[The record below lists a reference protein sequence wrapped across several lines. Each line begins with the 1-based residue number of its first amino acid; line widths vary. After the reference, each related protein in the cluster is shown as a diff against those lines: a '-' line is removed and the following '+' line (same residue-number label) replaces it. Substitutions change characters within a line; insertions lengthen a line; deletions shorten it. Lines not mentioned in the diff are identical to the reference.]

1 MMFMSYIEKLQYWGD
16 QHHPRYVDI
25 IRIGLG
31 VFLLVKGIDFA
42 SNTAIITGML
52 TGQVPF
58 GSFMLLILVHYVIFV
73 HVVGGFMIAIGL
85 LTRTACI
92 AQIPVL
98 LGAIFFVN
106 WNVMNYFSG
115 LVVAILVLLL
125 LVYFTIIGSGPWSL
139 DRAIDEKRVR

>member
-1 MMFMSYIEKLQYWGD
+1 MNYIERLQYWGE

-25 IRIGLG
+25 IRIALG
-31 VFLLVKGIDFA
+31 IFLLTKGIDFA
-42 SNTAIITGML
+42 SNTSAITGML

-58 GSFMLLILVHYVIFV
+58 GAFMLLILVHYVIFV
-73 HVVGGFMIAIGL
+73 HVLGGFMIAIGL
-85 LTRTACI
+85 LTRIACI
-92 AQIPVL
+92 VQIPVL

-106 WNVMNYFSG
+106 WNVMDYFSG
-115 LVVAILVLLL
+115 LVVAVLILLL